1 MNNQGAF
8 KNYLILIGVMLVVFT
23 LLIYLS
29 IVSKKSWNNNLKT
42 AVEVVLDEKQ
52 PNTWSVGKNIEINNP
67 FTMSG
72 ACYEARNRKN
82 GEVYKVMVIRVVT
95 NYGPMAGVFSVDKV
109 NNVDF
114 IGFSNLHG
122 RIEKQ
127 VLFLQKVRL
136 VPNQKQCCLRCWQSV
151 SGCDVCGGR
160 SRRAGG
166 SKG

>member
-1 MNNQGAF
+1 MTEQISYKQFF

-67 FTMSG
+67 FTMRG

-127 VLFLQKVRL
+127 VSSMSTSTC
-136 VPNQKQCCLRCWQSV
+136 KQISYWKNKIPQIL
-151 SGCDVCGGR
+151 GN
-160 SRRAGG
+160 
-166 SKG
+166 K

>member
-1 MNNQGAF
+1 MTEQISYKQFF
-8 KNYLILIGVMLVVFT
+8 KNFLILIGVMLVVFT

-127 VLFLQKVRL
+127 VSSMSTSTC
-136 VPNQKQCCLRCWQSV
+136 KQISYWKNKIPQIL
-151 SGCDVCGGR
+151 GN
-160 SRRAGG
+160 
-166 SKG
+166 K

>member
-1 MNNQGAF
+1 MTEQISYKQFF

-82 GEVYKVMVIRVVT
+82 GDVYKVMVIRVVT

-127 VLFLQKVRL
+127 VSSMSTSTC
-136 VPNQKQCCLRCWQSV
+136 KQISYWKNKIPQIL
-151 SGCDVCGGR
+151 GN
-160 SRRAGG
+160 
-166 SKG
+166 K